1 MRFPDALDAIRH
13 AAYRAEITGKPWGV
27 YALAQ
32 YHVAPLGDLS
42 EAALLEVCQ
51 P

>member
-1 MRFPDALDAIRH
+1 MKFSDPIDAIRH
-13 AAYRAEITGKPWGV
+13 AEYRAFISGRPWGV
-27 YALAQ
+27 YAADQ
-32 YHVAPLGDLS
+32 YIVAPLGDLS

>member
-13 AAYRAEITGKPWGV
+13 AAYRAFTSGQPWAV
-27 YALAQ
+27 YFSDLYIA
-32 YHVAPLGDLS
+32 APLGRLS
-42 EAALLEVCQ
+42 DADLLEVCQ

>member
-1 MRFPDALDAIRH
+1 MRFPDVLDAIRH
-13 AAYRAEITGKPWGV
+13 AAYRAELTGKPWVV

-32 YHVAPLGDLS
+32 YIVAPLGDLS
-42 EAALLEVCQ
+42 DAALLEVCQ